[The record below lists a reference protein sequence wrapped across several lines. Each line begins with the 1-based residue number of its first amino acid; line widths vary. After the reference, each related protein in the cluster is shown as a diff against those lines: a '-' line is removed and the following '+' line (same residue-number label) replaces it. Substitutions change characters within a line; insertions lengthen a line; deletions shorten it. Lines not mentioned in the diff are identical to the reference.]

1 MLFVF
6 KVQNLH
12 FGITL
17 KAQKRLAVPS
27 FVEIGIGVA
36 LRLTFA
42 TWCIIKGIVGELGC
56 LLYSEVTVEQTA
68 EE

>member
-1 MLFVF
+1 M
-6 KVQNLH
+6 
-12 FGITL
+12 
-17 KAQKRLAVPS
+17 RLAVPS

-42 TWCIIKGIVGELGC
+42 TWCVVKGIVGELRC
-56 LLYSEVTVEQTA
+56 WLYPAVTVEQTA